1 MRQFYNYD
9 LSSVSEEDDGFV
21 ISSKVKINPESIL
34 ARLDSII
41 WHYGEANEENEF
53 EFSSDVSELVSQIE
67 IYDQASI
74 NKYKSSETGD
84 LSTYLGKND
93 HSKEAVEIIEEFL
106 KVLQDIPDG
115 CAELFPFDLID
126 ELTEEY
132 L

>member
-9 LSSVSEEDDGFV
+9 LNSVSEEDDGFV

-34 ARLDSII
+34 AILDSII
-41 WHYGEANEENEF
+41 RHYGEATEENEF

-67 IYDQASI
+67 IFDQAII
-74 NKYKSSETGD
+74 NKYKASELGD
-84 LSTYLGKND
+84 LSSYLGKND
-93 HSKEAVEIIEEFL
+93 HSKEAIELVEEFVE
-106 KVLQDIPDG
+106 VLQDIPDG
-115 CAELFPFDLID
+115 CAELFPFDMID

>member
-9 LSSVSEEDDGFV
+9 LNSVSEEDDGFV

-41 WHYGEANEENEF
+41 RHYGEATEENEF
-53 EFSSDVSELVSQIE
+53 EFSYDVSELVSQIE
-67 IYDQASI
+67 IYDQAII
-74 NKYKSSETGD
+74 NKYKASEPGELSS
-84 LSTYLGKND
+84 YLGKND
-93 HSKEAVEIIEEFL
+93 HSKEAIELVEEFVE
-106 KVLQDIPDG
+106 VLQDIPDG
-115 CAELFPFDLID
+115 CAEIFPFDMID

>member
-9 LSSVSEEDDGFV
+9 LNSVSEEDDGFM
-21 ISSKVKINPESIL
+21 ISSKVKKNPESIL

-41 WHYGEANEENEF
+41 RHYGEATEENEF

-67 IYDQASI
+67 IYDQAII
-74 NKYKSSETGD
+74 NKYKSSETGE
-84 LSTYLGKND
+84 LSSYLGKND
-93 HSKEAVEIIEEFL
+93 HSKEAIELVEEFVD
-106 KVLQDIPDG
+106 VLRDIPDG
-115 CAELFPFDLID
+115 CAELFPFDMID

>member
-9 LSSVSEEDDGFV
+9 LNSVSEEDDGFV

-41 WHYGEANEENEF
+41 RHYCEATEENEF

-67 IYDQASI
+67 IYDQAII
-74 NKYKSSETGD
+74 NKYKASELGELSS
-84 LSTYLGKND
+84 YLGKND
-93 HSKEAVEIIEEFL
+93 HSKEAIELVEEFVE
-106 KVLQDIPDG
+106 VLQDILDG
-115 CAELFPFDLID
+115 CAELFPFDMID

>member
-9 LSSVSEEDDGFV
+9 LNSVSEEDDGFV

-41 WHYGEANEENEF
+41 RHYGEATEENEF

-67 IYDQASI
+67 IFDQAII
-74 NKYKSSETGD
+74 NKYKSSETGE
-84 LSTYLGKND
+84 LSSYLGKND
-93 HSKEAVEIIEEFL
+93 HSKEAIELVEEFVD
-106 KVLQDIPDG
+106 VLRDIPDG
-115 CAELFPFDLID
+115 CAELFPFDMID

>member
-9 LSSVSEEDDGFV
+9 LNSVSEEDDGFV

-41 WHYGEANEENEF
+41 RHYGEATEENEF

-67 IYDQASI
+67 IYDQAII
-74 NKYKSSETGD
+74 NKYKSSETGE
-84 LSTYLGKND
+84 LSSYLGKND
-93 HSKEAVEIIEEFL
+93 HSKEAIELVEEFVD
-106 KVLQDIPDG
+106 VLRDIPDG
-115 CAELFPFDLID
+115 CAELFPFDMID

>member
-9 LSSVSEEDDGFV
+9 LNSVSEEDDGFV

-41 WHYGEANEENEF
+41 RHYGEATEENEF

-67 IYDQASI
+67 IFDQSII
-74 NKYKSSETGD
+74 NKYKASEFGELSS
-84 LSTYLGKND
+84 YLGKND
-93 HSKEAVEIIEEFL
+93 HSKEAIELVEEFVE
-106 KVLQDIPDG
+106 VLQDIPDG
-115 CAELFPFDLID
+115 CAELFPFDMID
-126 ELTEEY
+126 ELTEEF

>member
-9 LSSVSEEDDGFV
+9 LNSVSEEDDGFV

-41 WHYGEANEENEF
+41 RHYGEATEENEF

-67 IYDQASI
+67 IFDQAII
-74 NKYKSSETGD
+74 NKYKASELGELSS
-84 LSTYLGKND
+84 YLGKND
-93 HSKEAVEIIEEFL
+93 HSKEAIELVEEFVE
-106 KVLQDIPDG
+106 VLQDIPDG
-115 CAELFPFDLID
+115 CAELFPFDMID
-126 ELTEEY
+126 ELTEEF

>member
-9 LSSVSEEDDGFV
+9 LNSVSEEDDGFV

-41 WHYGEANEENEF
+41 RHYGEATEENEF

-67 IYDQASI
+67 IYDQAII
-74 NKYKSSETGD
+74 NKYKASEPSELSS
-84 LSTYLGKND
+84 YLGKND
-93 HSKEAVEIIEEFL
+93 HSKDAIELVEEFVE
-106 KVLQDIPDG
+106 VLQDIPDG
-115 CAELFPFDLID
+115 CAELFPFDMID

>member
-9 LSSVSEEDDGFV
+9 LNSVSEEDDGFV

-41 WHYGEANEENEF
+41 RHYGEATEENEF

-67 IYDQASI
+67 IYDQACI
-74 NKYKSSETGD
+74 NKYKASEPGESS
-84 LSTYLGKND
+84 SYLGKND
-93 HSKEAVEIIEEFL
+93 HSKEAIELVEEFVECL
-106 KVLQDIPDG
+106 SGIPDG
-115 CAELFPFDLID
+115 CVELFPFDIID

>member
-9 LSSVSEEDDGFV
+9 LNSVSEEDDGFF

-41 WHYGEANEENEF
+41 RHYGEATEENEF

-67 IYDQASI
+67 IYDQAII
-74 NKYKSSETGD
+74 NKYKASEPRELSS
-84 LSTYLGKND
+84 YLGKND
-93 HSKEAVEIIEEFL
+93 HSKDAIGLVEEFVD
-106 KVLQDIPDG
+106 VLQDIPDG
-115 CAELFPFDLID
+115 CAELFPFDMID
-126 ELTEEY
+126 ELTEEF